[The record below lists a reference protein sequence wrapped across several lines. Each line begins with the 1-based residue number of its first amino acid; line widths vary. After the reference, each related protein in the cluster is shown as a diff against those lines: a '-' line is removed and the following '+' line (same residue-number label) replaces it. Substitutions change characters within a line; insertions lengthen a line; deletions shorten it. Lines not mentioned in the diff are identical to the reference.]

1 MVHSPVTKLP
11 SPRDN
16 HRRGNLFNTL
26 YACSIMEYFK
36 TGIKGFDIIMDKGL
50 PDKTAIVLHGPVGT
64 GIRVFAQQFLYSGL
78 QMGAHGIYFTSERPG
93 DEVIEDM
100 KFYNWNVD
108 DYIKKR
114 QLIFIDAYTTK
125 YEKSYSADLDIL
137 KELVWDVGASNQL
150 RMALIKHLERFQSE
164 NVKQIRCVIDSLSSL
179 FRTEN
184 PEDVIDLF
192 EIIQIGARKYGGTYF
207 FVLDRGVHEEHLV
220 NTLLYLA
227 DGIFEVSTRE
237 RGSELEHTMR
247 IQKLRNMIFSTKLIP
262 YIIGE
267 EGLVVETT
275 ERII

>member
-1 MVHSPVTKLP
+1 MQ
-11 SPRDN
+11 
-16 HRRGNLFNTL
+16 
-26 YACSIMEYFK
+26 YFK

-50 PDKTAIVLHGPVGT
+50 PDKTAVILHGPAGT

-78 QMGAHGIYFTSERPG
+78 QMGAHGIYFTAERPC
-93 DEVIEDM
+93 DEIVEDM
-100 KFYNWNVD
+100 KFYDWNVE
-108 DYIKKR
+108 DYMKKK
-114 QLIFIDAYTTK
+114 QLTFIDAYTTK
-125 YEKSYSADLDIL
+125 YEQSYSSDLEIL

-150 RMALIKHLERFQSE
+150 RMGLMKHLERLAQE
-164 NVKQIRCVIDSLSSL
+164 KVTQIRCIIDSLSSL
-179 FRTEN
+179 FRTEE

-192 EIIQIGARKYGGTYF
+192 EIIQIAARRYGGIYF
-207 FVLDRGVHEEHLV
+207 FLLDRGVHQERLV

-227 DGIFEVSTRE
+227 DGIFEFSTRE

-262 YIIGE
+262 YIISE

>member
-1 MVHSPVTKLP
+1 
-11 SPRDN
+11 
-16 HRRGNLFNTL
+16 
-26 YACSIMEYFK
+26 ME
-36 TGIKGFDIIMDKGL
+36 KGL
-50 PDKTAIVLHGPVGT
+50 PNNTAIILHGPVGT

-78 QMGAHGIYFTSERPG
+78 QMGAHGIYFTSERPSE
-93 DEVIEDM
+93 EVKDDM
-100 KFYNWNVD
+100 KFYNWSVD
-108 DYIKKR
+108 DYVKKR

-125 YEKSYSADLDIL
+125 YEMSYSPDLDIL

-150 RMALIKHLERFQSE
+150 RMALIKHLEKFSQDK
-164 NVKQIRCVIDSLSSL
+164 VKQLRVVIDSLSSL
-179 FRTEN
+179 FRTED

-192 EIIQIGARKYGGTYF
+192 EIIQINARKYGGVYF
-207 FVLDRGVHEEHLV
+207 FILDKGVHEERLV

-227 DGIFEVSTRE
+227 DGIFEFSTRE

-262 YIIGE
+262 YIISE